1 MCDTHLTIK
10 ASMTTT
16 NNDLEYILQHLIQI
30 HEKKYVFTM
39 IKCHAKYLKQVMIS
53 TYLQELEILVKASPN
68 NCPTIILGDF
78 NYINKGCVTLWPH
91 HLH

>member
-30 HEKKYVFTM
+30 HEKK
-39 IKCHAKYLKQVMIS
+39 S
-53 TYLQELEILVKASPN
+53 T
-68 NCPTIILGDF
+68 
-78 NYINKGCVTLWPH
+78 
-91 HLH
+91 